1 MKNNIVV
8 FRVYLYK
15 IRMTSKNSSQ
25 FLSNDNLSVLFEV
38 ITDEYKN
45 YILDKNAF
53 NIAFNEMVQMF
64 YYNQIKSGNQTIHDI
79 ITMNKNFISF
89 ISIRLEKKFNIQK
102 QVKPNINSNMK
113 LNTYAN
119 NTKNNSNSNS
129 NNSNNVN
136 NLPITSEDIKNKR
149 LENFDKELSLK
160 QNEFKNAFNSNIPE
174 TPNFTSPV
182 DEPISEIDVL
192 TKQKLTE
199 RENEIQSIYNN
210 NNSVNGGGINKE
222 KKELDFE
229 IKGANEW
236 LQYFSSPVEKKET
249 NISNIMKSIKIKE
262 EIPKEYFVK
271 EENVLQHNRY
281 GDSSNTI
288 PKKNISW
295 SDEKGLRQDT
305 NYIKI
310 KILEDQNEN
319 KDRIENNLFSKLK
332 KIEGGDQSEIDVLT
346 PVPAKVVSSG
356 SVSNETITRM
366 ENKIDKLSSEIN
378 KCYDVITLLFNT
390 IMSSNNVSL
399 SSGLTPHTQPN
410 NMTTNT
416 DIESNTTISE

>member
-53 NIAFNEMVQMF
+53 NIAFNEIVQMF

-119 NTKNNSNSNS
+119 NPKNNSNSNS

-262 EIPKEYFVK
+262 EIPKEDFVK
-271 EENVLQHNRY
+271 EEIVLQHNRY

-346 PVPAKVVSSG
+346 PAPAKVVSSG